1 MFQEP
6 IQIGGTVIDPAA
18 AMLVLAAAGVLCLAI
33 LLIVAIVNLTSRSR
47 EAESRTAEASH
58 LQAELAKLEGRL
70 QTVAEITVTRQSE
83 LGRAVNDRLD
93 KVSHHLGQ
101 NLTETSRKTT
111 DSLSKLAER
120 LAVIDSAQK
129 NITELSSNVVGLQQI
144 LANKQARGAFGQGRM
159 EAIIEDG
166 LPSDAYNFQATLSNA
181 KRPDCLIKIP
191 GAPPLVVDAKFPLEG
206 FEALRLARDDAAK
219 KSASQQVRQHIGHH
233 IEAIGERYLLP
244 GETQDQALMF
254 VPSESIYADLHE
266 HFADLLQ
273 KAHRTRV
280 VIVSPNMLMLAVQ
293 TMQAILKDVRMREQA
308 GLIQREVAHLIGDVG
323 RLRER
328 VHDLQRHFGH
338 ANQDIERILT
348 SSEKITNRGRRI
360 ETLDFEGEAPQ
371 ALEKKAA
378 AKKTENTKPAPRR
391 TRAAKPKT
399 AARAKPAPKN
409 PQGELLAGE

>member
-6 IQIGGTVIDPAA
+6 IQIGGAVIDPAA
-18 AMLVLAAAGVLCLAI
+18 AMLVLAALGVLILAVM
-33 LLIVAIVNLTSRSR
+33 LIIAIANLASRSR
-47 EAESRTAEASH
+47 ETENRTADASH

-93 KVSHHLGQ
+93 KVSHRLGQ
-101 NLTETSRKTT
+101 GLTETSRKTN

-129 NITELSSNVVGLQQI
+129 NITELSSNVVGLQEI

-166 LPSDAYNFQATLSNA
+166 LPKDAYSFQATLSNA

-206 FEALRLARDDAAK
+206 FEALRLARDEAAK
-219 KSASQQVRQHIGHH
+219 KSANQQVRQHISRH
-233 IEAIGERYLLP
+233 IDAIGERYLLP

-280 VIVSPNMLMLAVQ
+280 VIVSPNMLMLAVH

-308 GLIQREVAHLIGDVG
+308 GMIQREVAHLIEDVG

-360 ETLDFEGEAPQ
+360 ETLDFEGEVK
-371 ALEKKAA
+371 ALAQKGEGA
-378 AKKTENTKPAPRR
+378 KPAPRR

-399 AARAKPAPKN
+399 AARAKAAPKN